1 MRWPIR
7 IKVAASGAVVALL
20 ISLFVGFYYPAQY
33 RKEALAARREQV
45 AGTAEM
51 VAMSVGVALRL
62 NVPSSVAAAF
72 AWARRDSAL
81 VYLAVVDT
89 SDNVFATFNRDS
101 LPVDPVRE
109 ARRGDMHE
117 WRGLL
122 FVAAPIHFRDD
133 TLGTLVLGSSLAPI
147 QLRIARQRRL
157 GLTVSLLV
165 FGVGGLLS
173 LIIAGRIARPIVSL
187 RRAADRMAAGEY
199 HVVIPPAESDE
210 IGALASAFATMVDR
224 IRSQVEDLAHQA
236 RELAAARDTA
246 IEATRAKS
254 AFLAVMSHEIRT
266 PMNGVLGMLDLLS
279 HEELSA
285 EQREFCLTA
294 HRSAEALLGIIDDI
308 LDFSKIE
315 AGKLV
320 LEEIDFSLRRV
331 LEDVTELLAERAESK
346 GLELVCIAAPD
357 APDALR
363 GDPGRLRQIL
373 VNLTGNAVKFTS
385 AGTVLIEAIVLSMTD
400 REVELQCEVTDTGI
414 GLSAED
420 QERLFHPFTQAD
432 ASTTRR
438 YGGTG
443 LGLSISRQLAGIMGG
458 QAYVRSQLG
467 VGSTFGFTVRLRH
480 GTEAEAAPYTS
491 RLHGSHVLVV
501 DDNVQSRRMLE
512 LVLTRHG
519 ATCSTAAGA
528 DEALDVVRTLRDG
541 GKGPRLVVAD
551 IEMPGT
557 DGIQLARR
565 LREDAAFSGLNVLLL
580 SSLGRREDARRAAA
594 QYDCAVILK
603 PVRRAQLLQAT
614 GAMLGTERPG
624 GSVRRLTPNVFA
636 ITEEAP
642 LEAGAGSRG
651 RVLLAE
657 DNTVNQQVAT
667 ELLRRLGYDAEVA
680 ADGQRAVDMVMQRSY
695 DAVLMDCRMPN
706 LDGFQATA
714 AIRRLGF
721 TSDRLAII
729 ALTASATEDDRHAC
743 LSAGM
748 DDFMAKPLRREVLRT
763 TLARW
768 IRTTGAATTA
778 TPATAVAGPNADAA
792 GSVVAS
798 GAPAAPIDLEQLQS
812 LVGNDAATVREFLD
826 LFVDSSGPVLQQ
838 VDDAIASREAK
849 ALQSASHSLK
859 GSAASVGSREVA
871 ELARELEDAAK
882 QQHWELVE
890 PIRERLGDAF
900 ERATTFVRALS

>member
-7 IKVAASGAVVALL
+7 IKVAASGAVVAFL

-33 RKEALAARREQV
+33 REEALSARREQV

-81 VYLAVVDT
+81 AYLAVVDT
-89 SDNVFATFNRDS
+89 SDNVFAAFNRDS
-101 LPVDPVRE
+101 LPVDPIRE
-109 ARRGDMHE
+109 ASRSDMHE

-133 TLGTLVLGSSLAPI
+133 TLGTLVVGSSLAPL
-147 QLRIARQRRL
+147 QRRIARQRRL

-173 LIIAGRIARPIVSL
+173 LIIAGRIVRPIVSL

-199 HVVIPPAESDE
+199 HVVIPRAESDE
-210 IGALASAFATMVDR
+210 IGALASAFATMVER

-246 IEATRAKS
+246 VDATRAKS

-266 PMNGVLGMLDLLS
+266 PMNGVLGMLDLLA
-279 HEELSA
+279 HEHLTS
-285 EQREFCLTA
+285 EQHEFCLTA

-320 LEEIDFSLRRV
+320 LEEIDFSLRGV

-346 GLELVCIAAPD
+346 GLELVCIAAD
-357 APDALR
+357 NAPDALR

-373 VNLTGNAVKFTS
+373 VNLAGNAVKFTS
-385 AGTVLIEAIVLSMTD
+385 AGAVVIEANLLSLSD
-400 REVELQCEVTDTGI
+400 REVQLQFEVRDTGI
-414 GLSAED
+414 GLSPED

-443 LGLSISRQLAGIMGG
+443 LGLSISRQLAAMMGG
-458 QAYVRSQLG
+458 QAWVRSELG
-467 VGSTFGFTVRLRH
+467 VGSTFGFTVHLRN
-480 GTEAEAAPYTS
+480 AKDAMPAPRS
-491 RLHGSHVLVV
+491 IGLDGCRVLIV
-501 DDNVQSRRMLE
+501 DDSDESRRMLE
-512 LVLTRHG
+512 RVLSRNG
-519 ATCSTAAGA
+519 AVCSTAGGA
-528 DEALDVVRTLRDG
+528 DEALDALHRLGAAGDT
-541 GKGPRLVVAD
+541 PRLIISD

-557 DGIQLARR
+557 DGIELAGKIRG
-565 LREDAAFSGLNVLLL
+565 DSKHSGVPILLL
-580 SSLGRREDARRAAA
+580 STLRRREDARHAASL
-594 QYDCAVILK
+594 YDCAVILK
-603 PVRRAQLLQAT
+603 PVRRSQLLQAT
-614 GAMLGTERPG
+614 DALFGAGRS
-624 GSVRRLTPNVFA
+624 GSVRRLTPNAFA
-636 ITEEAP
+636 IAD
-642 LEAGAGSRG
+642 LGADATVGGVRG

-657 DNTVNQQVAT
+657 DNTVNQQVAL

-680 ADGQRAVDMVMQRSY
+680 ADGQRAVDMVLQASY
-695 DAVLMDCRMPN
+695 DLVLMDCRMPN

-714 AIRRLGF
+714 AMRRLGF
-721 TSDRLAII
+721 TSDRLPIV

-768 IRTTGAATTA
+768 IRPDPARTA
-778 TPATAVAGPNADAA
+778 DPPGLLAPAVRDAPAA
-792 GSVVAS
+792 GSGEA
-798 GAPAAPIDLEQLQS
+798 AEPPAAIDLTQLQS
-812 LVGNDAATVREFLD
+812 LVGDDADTVRQFLD
-826 LFVDSSGPVLQQ
+826 LFVESSGPVLQQ
-838 VDDAIASREAK
+838 VDGAIASREAK

-871 ELARELEDAAK
+871 ELARELEHAAK
-882 QQHWELVE
+882 QEQWELVE